1 MLKAIEIDLVNLT
14 NPPLTLK
21 VFFYSVDLIMMEDRC
36 KLPVQMELPEV
47 NPLWDL
53 VPLLFV
59 GGNHDAHH

>member
-1 MLKAIEIDLVNLT
+1 
-14 NPPLTLK
+14 
-21 VFFYSVDLIMMEDRC
+21 MMEDRC

-59 GGNHDAHH
+59 GGNHDAHHWPDLSRRTPWEKQPANFLDWWDVV